1 MWTRGF
7 SRVTASLQHRTIRTN
22 ADRLWKSIEAI
33 NQIGA
38 TPAGG
43 VCRLA
48 LSDEDME
55 ARHLFRRWCVDAG
68 CQVRIDS
75 IGNIF
80 ARRPGR
86 HLDRPAIMTGSH
98 LDTQPTGGRF
108 DGIYGVLAGLEVV
121 RTLND
126 LKLETDAPVEIAVWT
141 NEEGCRFAPSMGG
154 SGVFA
159 GVLEYEYVIGQKDRA
174 GKNFGDELRRIGYM
188 GDAPIGGT
196 TVAAYFEAHIEQ
208 GPILEAEKKVI
219 GVVTGGQG
227 KRSYDVRLTGREA
240 HAGTTPMPARH
251 DPLKAA
257 AQVIAGLELIAQD
270 KAPDAVT
277 TVGMMQVLPNSR
289 NTIPGEVFFS
299 VDMRH
304 PDPDTLEEM
313 NLAFRAD
320 LDKAAAEHQIKQCV
334 SVASEYPATEFDPDC
349 IAHIREAAVDLG
361 ITHRDMI
368 SGAGHD
374 ACHLA
379 HCIPTGMIF
388 VPCENGVSH
397 NEAENAS
404 PSDLADGCDVL
415 LSAILRCALD

>member
-1 MWTRGF
+1 MF
-7 SRVTASLQHRTIRTN
+7 SKYETN
-22 ADRLWKSIEAI
+22 GDRLWESIEAI
-33 NQIGA
+33 NKIGA

-48 LSDEDME
+48 LSDEDRD
-55 ARHLFRRWCVDAG
+55 ARDLFRQWCVDAG
-68 CQVRIDS
+68 CQVRIDA

-86 HLDRPAIMTGSH
+86 HPDRPIVMTGSH

-108 DGIYGVLAGLEVV
+108 DGTYGVLAGLEVV

-126 LKLETDAPVEIAVWT
+126 LKLDTDAPIEVVVWT

-159 GVLEYEYVIGQKDRA
+159 GVLNYENVMEQRDRT
-174 GKNFGDELRRIGYM
+174 GSRFGDELRRIGYI
-188 GDAPIGGT
+188 GDAPIGG
-196 TVAAYFEAHIEQ
+196 VAISAYFEAHIEQ
-208 GPILEAEKKVI
+208 GPILETEKKVI

-227 KRSYDVRLTGREA
+227 KRSYEVTLIGREG
-240 HAGTTPMPARH
+240 HAGTTPMPVRH

-257 AQVIAGLELIAQD
+257 AQVIAGLELIAQS

-277 TVGMMQVLPNSR
+277 TVGMMEVRPNSR

-304 PDPDTLEEM
+304 PDPETLEAM
-313 NLAFRAD
+313 DSAFRAD
-320 LDKAAAEHQIKQCV
+320 LDRAAASNRVELSI
-334 SVASEYPATEFDPDC
+334 SLASEYPAAKFDPNC
-349 IAHIREAAVDLG
+349 IAIVRDAAAERK
-361 ITHRDMI
+361 IAHRDII

-379 HCIPTGMIF
+379 YYAPTGMIF

-397 NEAENAS
+397 NEAENAAS
-404 PSDLADGCDVL
+404 SDLVAGCDVL
-415 LSAILRCALD
+415 LSAILRSALD

>member
-1 MWTRGF
+1 MT
-7 SRVTASLQHRTIRTN
+7 TSLEHRTTRTN

-33 NQIGA
+33 NEIGA

-48 LSDEDME
+48 LSDEDRE
-55 ARHLFRRWCVDAG
+55 ARDLFRQWCVDAG
-68 CQVRIDS
+68 CQVRVDA

-80 ARRPGR
+80 AHRSGR
-86 HLDRPAIMTGSH
+86 HPDRPAIMTGSH

-126 LKLETDAPVEIAVWT
+126 LKLETDAPVEVVVWT

-159 GVLEYEYVIGQKDRA
+159 GVLEYEHVMAQKDRA
-174 GKNFGDELRRIGYM
+174 GKSFGDELRRIGYM
-188 GDAPIGGT
+188 GDAPIGGAA
-196 TVAAYFEAHIEQ
+196 VAAYFEAHIEQ

-227 KRSYDVRLTGREA
+227 KRSYEVRLTGREA

-257 AQVIAGLELIAQD
+257 ARVIAGLELIARDQ
-270 KAPDAVT
+270 APEAVT
-277 TVGMMQVLPNSR
+277 TVGMMEVRPNSR

-304 PDPDTLEEM
+304 PDPQALEAM
-313 NLAFRAD
+313 DLAFRAN
-320 LDKAAAEHQIKQCV
+320 LDTAVAEHRIQQCV
-334 SVASEYPATEFDPDC
+334 SVASEYPATKFDPGC
-349 IAHIREAAVDLG
+349 ILRVREAAVDLG
-361 ITHRDMI
+361 ITYRDMI

-374 ACHLA
+374 ACHMA
-379 HCIPTGMIF
+379 HCVPTGMIF

-404 PSDLADGCDVL
+404 LSDLAAGCDVL
-415 LSAILRCALD
+415 LSAILRYALD